1 MNVIITAGG
10 CPQPGDPLYPLTRGG
25 LKALLDVAD
34 RPMVQWVLD
43 AMNGASSIERII
55 LVGMPDCTGLTTSKP
70 LTCLADEGDMLANI
84 QAGAREITRVDPGAV
99 HALVCSSDIPAVRPE
114 MVDWLAEQ
122 VLLEDADICYNII
135 FRQAMEA
142 RYPGSRRTYLHIREG
157 EVCGGDMNAIRL
169 GVALG
174 ANPIWKRIIDSRK
187 HPLRQ
192 AALVGFDTLF
202 LLLIRR
208 LSLQVA
214 EKNFAQHLGLRGRA
228 LHCPY
233 PEMGMDV
240 DKPFQLEIM
249 REELGRSQ

>member
-1 MNVIITAGG
+1 MNVIVTAGG
-10 CPQPGDPLYPLTRGG
+10 CPQPGDPLFPLTRGG
-25 LKALLDVAD
+25 LKARLDVAG

-43 AMNGASSIERII
+43 ALNGARSVERII
-55 LVGMPDCTGLTTSKP
+55 LVGMPDEPGLTSQKP
-70 LTCLADEGDMLANI
+70 LTCLADEGEMLANI
-84 QAGAREITRVDPGAV
+84 QAGAREVARLDPGAAHV
-99 HALVCSSDIPAVRPE
+99 LVSSSDIPALRPE

-122 VLLEDADICYNII
+122 VLREDADICYNII

-142 RYPGSRRTYLHIREG
+142 RYPGSRRTYLRIREG

-169 GVALG
+169 SMALG
-174 ANPIWKRIIDSRK
+174 THPIWKQIIASRK
-187 HPLRQ
+187 QPLRQ

-208 LSLQVA
+208 LSLQIA
-214 EKNFAQHLGLRGRA
+214 EKKFAQHLGLRGRA

-249 REELGRSQ
+249 REELG